1 MFSNI
6 KTSKANKEI
15 VTSLTNK
22 LALGTENVIAR
33 IALAYSLSKD
43 RVLNLNSI
51 MDAGG
56 KEYSAKVLFGD
67 YTDYYI
73 ALISL
78 HYDIY
83 STDRDIPRYVKMHVD
98 DGLSL
103 LNDEFQINTNV
114 TGFEFIASKIDFL
127 NVIEA
132 GK

>member
-15 VTSLTNK
+15 VTSLTTK

-43 RVLNLNSI
+43 RLLELNGIKDS
-51 MDAGG
+51 GG

-78 HYDIY
+78 HYNIY
-83 STDRDIPRYVKMHVD
+83 SGDRDIVRYVKMHVD
-98 DGLSL
+98 DGLEL
-103 LNDEFQINTNV
+103 LNEEFQDNSNI
-114 TGFEFIASKIDFL
+114 TGFEFIANKIDF
-127 NVIEA
+127 
-132 GK
+132 K